1 MANLYVASTGSN
13 TAPYDTWAKAAT
25 DPLTAT
31 AAAAANDTIYQ
42 HAETFTIA
50 VDNYYTLAA
59 GVRWICTNDKAN
71 EPPQTLSTS
80 GMIDGSATNGVD
92 IFVQGGPATI
102 YGLSFKAGGV
112 GTAGI
117 LGFANSDLDSIT
129 LDNCFFN
136 VSGTSS
142 SSYVMFGSSSAVR
155 TECRVKN
162 CSAKFGVST
171 QGISIGGRVWIEGG
185 VYPDASGAVPAS
197 LFKTTVRAVGF
208 WANGVDFSNQT
219 SGVMF
224 AAPGGSGISPTFF
237 LSQCKLGAATLSA
250 ALTTAGCEFFLYDCS
265 TSDTHY
271 QFAHYSYLGST
282 TVNST
287 IYANDGAEYNSAGD
301 KVSWSVAGNNNTSR
315 GAPYVS
321 PWFSRYNELTA
332 AIAPEI
338 EILRNGT
345 TTPYTDTEVWGEWML
360 KTAGGSPLATLY
372 SDYGGHLSSGT
383 NQGAG
388 VGLSGWTGESG
399 TAWSGRLECPSVTP
413 AEIGHISARV
423 VVAGNYT
430 VYVDPAIRGT

>member
-25 DPLTAT
+25 APLTAT

-50 VDNYYTLAA
+50 VDNNYTLAA
-59 GVRWICTNDKAN
+59 GVRWICTNDKTN
-71 EPPQTLSTS
+71 EPPQTLSTA
-80 GMIDGSATNGVD
+80 GTIDGSGTNGVD
-92 IFVQGGPATI
+92 ISIAGGPAYV
-102 YGLSFKAGGV
+102 YGLRFKVGGT
-112 GTAGI
+112 GTTGI
-117 LGFANSDLDSIT
+117 LSFANSDLDSIT
-129 LDNCFFN
+129 LEDCFFHIN
-136 VSGTSS
+136 GTGG
-142 SSYVMFGSSSAVR
+142 SSYCLFGGISIIR
-155 TECRVKN
+155 TECRVIN
-162 CSAKFGVST
+162 CSAKFGLAG
-171 QGISIGGRVWIEGG
+171 QGIHIGGRVWIEGG
-185 VYPDASGAVPAS
+185 VYPDPTSVVPTV
-197 LFKTTVRAVGF
+197 LIEGTTRAYGF

-219 SGVMF
+219 SGTLF
-224 AAPGGSGISPTFF
+224 AAPGTGVAPTFF

-250 ALTTAGCEFFLYDCS
+250 ALTVAGSEFYLYDCS
-265 TSDTHY
+265 TGDTHY
-271 QFAHYSYLGST
+271 KFAHYSYLGST

-345 TTPYTDTEVWGEWML
+345 TTPYTDTEVWGEWSL
-360 KTAGGSPLATLY
+360 KTVGGSPLATLY
-372 SDYGGHLSSGT
+372 SDFGGHLSA
-383 NQGAG
+383 GADQDSG

-399 TAWSGRLECPSVTP
+399 SAWSGKLVCPSVTP

-423 VVAGNYT
+423 VVTGDFI
-430 VYVDPAIRGT
+430 VYVDPQIRGI